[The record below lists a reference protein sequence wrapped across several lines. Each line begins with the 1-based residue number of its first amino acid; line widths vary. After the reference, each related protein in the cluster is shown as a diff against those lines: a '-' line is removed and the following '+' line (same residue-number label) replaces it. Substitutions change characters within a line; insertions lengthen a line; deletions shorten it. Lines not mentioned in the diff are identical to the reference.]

1 MYRKKC
7 NGIFHIV
14 KPGETLYSIS
24 RKYDVPLELVMHAN
38 PYADVYNLRIG
49 SKICVPRRNY
59 FENWNLSSRPGYSAR
74 NIRQDRVRDSSN
86 NFGGINELDDYDDL
100 FEKDDA
106 DDVNEPD
113 DFDDLFEKDDAD
125 DVNEPDDFDDLFE
138 KDDADDV
145 NEPDD
150 FDDLFEKDDADDI
163 NEPDDFDDMFE
174 ADDMDFVNNPME
186 FPVPIENKSF
196 AYIVRDG
203 DSIQSIL
210 DKFGISMDELVSNN
224 KLEDMLIKPGIAI
237 IIPVN

>member
-125 DVNEPDDFDDLFE
+125 D
-138 KDDADDV
+138 
-145 NEPDD
+145 
-150 FDDLFEKDDADDI
+150 I

>member
-86 NFGGINELDDYDDL
+86 NFGGINELDD
-100 FEKDDA
+100 
-106 DDVNEPD
+106 
-113 DFDDLFEKDDAD
+113 
-125 DVNEPDDFDDLFE
+125 
-138 KDDADDV
+138 
-145 NEPDD
+145 

-224 KLEDMLIKPGIAI
+224 KLEDMLIKSGIAI

>member
-38 PYADVYNLRIG
+38 PYADVYNLRRG

-86 NFGGINELDDYDDL
+86 NFGGINELDDY
-100 FEKDDA
+100 
-106 DDVNEPD
+106 
-113 DFDDLFEKDDAD
+113 
-125 DVNEPDDFDDLFE
+125 DDLFE

-224 KLEDMLIKPGIAI
+224 KLEDMLIKSGIAI

>member
-125 DVNEPDDFDDLFE
+125 D
-138 KDDADDV
+138 
-145 NEPDD
+145 
-150 FDDLFEKDDADDI
+150 I

-224 KLEDMLIKPGIAI
+224 KLEDMLIKSGIAI